1 MSDQQKKPHYGEP
14 SGQDPDMGEGGDENP
29 DAPGQAQRAEEGRRE
44 GRQASAEATD
54 QTAPESWTP
63 TQS

>member
-1 MSDQQKKPHYGEP
+1 MSDQEKKPHYGEP

-29 DAPGQAQRAEEGRRE
+29 DAPGQAQRAEEGKQE
-44 GRQASAEATD
+44 GREASAEAKD
-54 QTAPESWTP
+54 QTAPENWTP